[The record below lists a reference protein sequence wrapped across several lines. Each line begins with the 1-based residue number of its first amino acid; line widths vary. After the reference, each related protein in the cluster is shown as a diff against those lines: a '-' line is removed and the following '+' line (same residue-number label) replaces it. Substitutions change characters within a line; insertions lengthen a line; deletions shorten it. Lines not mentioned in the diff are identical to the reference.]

1 MKKITI
7 NTNSQKYPII
17 IGSKLI
23 SNLQRIIKNNS
34 INFLK
39 CLLVVDN
46 NVPKEKIDVIK
57 NSLKKKEIYIH
68 YINATEVNKNQKNA
82 NKILEILLKKKFFKI

>member
-46 NVPKEKIDVIK
+46 NVPKEKIDVI
-57 NSLKKKEIYIH
+57 N
-68 YINATEVNKNQKNA
+68 N
-82 NKILEILLKKKFFKI
+82 LLKKKKKYISTI

>member
-46 NVPKEKIDVIK
+46 NVPKEKIDVIN
-57 NSLKKKEIYIH
+57 NSLKKKKKYIST
-68 YINATEVNKNQKNA
+68 I
-82 NKILEILLKKKFFKI
+82 